1 MADADE
7 RHRHL
12 TEIPLGERPRPRTL
26 IAGVG
31 YRSLRDLSAGN
42 AVVDALLPLA
52 WPDGVEVEDLSYG
65 PMDAI
70 FRLREARFDR
80 LILVGAAAR
89 HGRVPGEAYRRRWH
103 YDPEPPELVQDRV
116 AEAVTGVISL
126 DNLLVICAHFDALPP
141 EVTVIEIEPEDDGWG
156 EGFSP
161 HVALVIE
168 RLVAQLW
175 AQGMASVGA

>member
-1 MADADE
+1 MPEPDDRNQPPAGAQANE
-7 RHRHL
+7 RALH
-12 TEIPLGERPRPRTL
+12 TL

-42 AVVDALLPLA
+42 AVVDALLPLD
-52 WPDGVEVEDLSYG
+52 WPPGVEVEDLSYG

-70 FRLREARFDR
+70 FRLRDARFDR
-80 LILVGAAAR
+80 MFIVGAAAR
-89 HGRVPGEAYRRRWH
+89 AGRVPGEAYRRRWR
-103 YDPEPPELVQDRV
+103 YEPEPPEMVQARV

-126 DNLLVICAHFDALPP
+126 DNLLVICAHFEALPP

-156 EGFSP
+156 ESFSP
-161 HVALVIE
+161 RVATVIE
-168 RLVAQLW
+168 RLIAQLR